1 VFRLKHSPLLIV
13 AGVFL
18 FSAAPATAA
27 ETQSVT
33 VLMPAPPALPAF
45 APWVLAQHRGYFAGE
60 GIKVDLVQ
68 VNGGGAE
75 VGKQVGVGNA
85 PFGYAGGDITLLL
98 RPQGVP
104 VKTVAVIGGRS
115 LLQVALHAGD
125 DSIKG
130 PKDLKGKTISTAT
143 FQDAVYYSFLGMM
156 AKVGLDKSEM
166 NIQAVGPTGVWQY
179 FATGKADAM
188 ISTPDWTALAE
199 GAGAKIRLMMAEEY
213 FPGIAAS
220 IVASDKTIA
229 EKPELV
235 AKIVHPVL
243 RTMTEIMVDTD
254 GAIAEFTQA
263 VPAMADKKD
272 FVTTVIK
279 SYARDVFPGQP
290 HPGEMNP
297 DRLKVIRDFYVAQGI
312 VTKST
317 PLEELYT
324 NAFVPK

>member
-1 VFRLKHSPLLIV
+1 MRCGAFHRVEGTLCLVRH
-13 AGVFL
+13 GQ
-18 FSAAPATAA
+18 AALSGSKTK
-27 ETQSVT
+27 
-33 VLMPAPPALPAF
+33 PP
-45 APWVLAQHRGYFAGE
+45 GFAG
-60 GIKVDLVQ
+60 
-68 VNGGGAE
+68 
-75 VGKQVGVGNA
+75 
-85 PFGYAGGDITLLL
+85 GYLL
-98 RPQGVP
+98 
-104 VKTVAVIGGRS
+104 
-115 LLQVALHAGD
+115 
-125 DSIKG
+125 
-130 PKDLKGKTISTAT
+130 
-143 FQDAVYYSFLGMM
+143 
-156 AKVGLDKSEM
+156 
-166 NIQAVGPTGVWQY
+166 
-179 FATGKADAM
+179 
-188 ISTPDWTALAE
+188 
-199 GAGAKIRLMMAEEY
+199 MAEEY